1 MHLSQSIATATG
13 ALLDSAATGGGVAAG
28 GSVKIGVTVGVGVR
42 VGIGEATAVTGAG
55 ELPPWLIKIQATTTI
70 TIPKNTETA
79 RKALL

>member
-1 MHLSQSIATATG
+1 M
-13 ALLDSAATGGGVAAG
+13 DSAATGGGVAG
-28 GSVKIGVTVGVGVR
+28 GSVKIGVTVGFAVRAGV
-42 VGIGEATAVTGAG
+42 GEAIAVTGAD